1 MGGLLFFT
9 NILHKKWKLFF
20 MIEPLIST
28 LITFGSFFAIRYI
41 HPNFVYFTM
50 VSGILMYV
58 SFYVMAIIIFRES
71 IPLQNGI

>member
-1 MGGLLFFT
+1 
-9 NILHKKWKLFF
+9 

-50 VSGILMYV
+50 VSGVLMYV

-71 IPLQNGI
+71 IPLQN